1 MAKKLTDELEITIR
15 DEFIHGYMN
24 GDGERVYPTIDG
36 LVSKHGVGRATLYQ
50 RAKDEGWQ
58 TLKNR
63 YQTELREQIDNERM
77 ERAIENA
84 KTLDDTCMQLAQAML
99 NGVGR
104 RLQKAIEE
112 ERNDPEY
119 KGLEAHILSHLSA
132 TTATA
137 QKIGKLALG
146 QAQEI
151 SKVAADV
158 SNPESFRRIME
169 QLDELAEARSQE
181 YGDSI
186 H

>member
-1 MAKKLTDELEITIR
+1 MTKKLTDELEITIR
-15 DEFIHGYMN
+15 DEFVHGYLN
-24 GDGERVYPTIDG
+24 EEGARAYPSIDG
-36 LVSKHGVGRATLYQ
+36 LVSRHGIARATLYQ
-50 RAKDEGWQ
+50 RAKDENWQ
-58 TLKNR
+58 AQKNR
-63 YQTELREQIDNERM
+63 YQTELRTKIDEERM
-77 ERAIENA
+77 ERAVENA

-112 ERNDPEY
+112 ERSDTEY
-119 KGLEAHILSHLSA
+119 MGLEAHILSHLST
-132 TTATA
+132 TTANA

-158 SNPESFRRIME
+158 SNPESFRQIME
-169 QLDELAEARSQE
+169 QLDELAEARTQE
-181 YGDSI
+181 YSDPL